1 MSDTHDGNLIFR
13 ALIILFLIAFGFYL
27 GNEVGLLGRIFT
39 GDRSYISYVIL
50 AIYLGATLHWL
61 WLAQSLSR
69 ERRSMAA
76 LESELNENESGG
88 LPERDRVGRLFAS
101 LRKNADHNPAVL
113 LETFGDE
120 LANRHALG
128 HFLSDVLLKLGL
140 VGTVIGFILMLLPV
154 GQMASFDPKL
164 MQQLLASMSAG
175 MSVAL
180 YTTLAGLITSTLLK
194 AQYYLLDASLAE
206 FMNRLIVLVDLHR
219 DSDAT

>member
-1 MSDTHDGNLIFR
+1 
-13 ALIILFLIAFGFYL
+13 
-27 GNEVGLLGRIFT
+27 
-39 GDRSYISYVIL
+39 
-50 AIYLGATLHWL
+50 
-61 WLAQSLSR
+61 
-69 ERRSMAA
+69 MAA

-164 MQQLLASMSAG
+164 MQQLLASMSTG